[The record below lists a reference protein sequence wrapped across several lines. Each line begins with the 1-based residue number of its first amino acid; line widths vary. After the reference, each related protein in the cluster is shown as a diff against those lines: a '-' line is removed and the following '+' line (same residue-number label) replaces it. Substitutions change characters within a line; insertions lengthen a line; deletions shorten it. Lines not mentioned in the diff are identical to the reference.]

1 MMIWYG
7 MVSVSGSILYKRGI
21 SVSEAALYPWCFIA
35 QNEHKT
41 HLIHT
46 IRYCMEHGYLESKLA
61 KSLIERYKELAE
73 RLYETL
79 YKVMQRDFAFK
90 SRNLISAIRDYE
102 DIAKREKVLLVELI
116 NGLENDW
123 LLLNMVN
130 FRCMYTHFIDE
141 LHVFIII

>member
-1 MMIWYG
+1 
-7 MVSVSGSILYKRGI
+7 
-21 SVSEAALYPWCFIA
+21 
-35 QNEHKT
+35 
-41 HLIHT
+41 
-46 IRYCMEHGYLESKLA
+46 MEHGYLESKLA

-116 NGLENDW
+116 NGLEND
-123 LLLNMVN
+123 
-130 FRCMYTHFIDE
+130 
-141 LHVFIII
+141 